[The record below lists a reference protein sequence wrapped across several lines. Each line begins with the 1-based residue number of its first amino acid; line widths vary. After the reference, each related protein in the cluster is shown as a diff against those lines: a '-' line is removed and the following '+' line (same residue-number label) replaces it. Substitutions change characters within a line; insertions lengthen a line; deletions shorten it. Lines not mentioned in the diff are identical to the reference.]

1 MKAFFKG
8 FVYAFNG
15 VKYCLLHERNFRFH
29 TALMVYMFGY
39 LTFYDWF
46 AVSRTEYAVLIALC
60 ALVLALEAVNTAV
73 ERAVDLAA
81 GGERSRLA
89 HIAKDAAAGAVLLAA
104 IGAVAVGLV
113 ILLQPAAFRAMAAY
127 YKTHLYMLGV
137 LAVSLVPTLIF
148 IFHGSKAQEARVP
161 GGDLNGKI

>member
-39 LTFYDWF
+39 LTIYDWF
-46 AVSRTEYAVLIALC
+46 EVSRAEFAALIALC

-81 GGERSRLA
+81 GRERSVLA
-89 HIAKDAAAGAVLLAA
+89 RIAKDAAAGAVLIAA
-104 IGAVAVGLV
+104 VGAVAVGLV
-113 ILLQPAAFRAMAAY
+113 ILLQPAAFRALFEY
-127 YKTHLYMLGV
+127 YKTHPLMLGV
-137 LAVSLVPTLIF
+137 LALSLVPTLIF

-161 GGDLNGKI
+161 GGED

>member
-29 TALMVYMFGY
+29 AALMIYMFGY
-39 LTFYDWF
+39 LTVYDWF
-46 AVSRTEYAVLIALC
+46 EVSRAEFAVLIALC

-81 GGERSRLA
+81 GRERSVLA
-89 HIAKDAAAGAVLLAA
+89 RIAKDAAAGAVLLAA
-104 IGAVAVGLV
+104 VGAVAVGLV
-113 ILLQPAAFRAMAAY
+113 ILLQPATFRMLFEY

-137 LAVSLVPTLIF
+137 LALSLVLTLIF
-148 IFHGSKAQEARVP
+148 IFHGSKEQELRVD
-161 GGDLNGKI
+161 GGEQNGKV